1 MPGKV
6 NITIQIDRQL
16 TEKVTKK
23 FSEQQVTR
31 SGVMRMLM
39 AEIVREQRLPRE
51 LQISNETNYFL
62 QTEDKVPN
70 AFLVDEDLKI
80 VCERTLRLLHTNL
93 AEVVA
98 AFYTYVANSEEAPF
112 GVIQLMLPYETCR
125 AIVPVTH
132 KLMREF
138 NEVLEQKG
146 ITLKSA
152 IIAFMRQ
159 TVGASRP
166 VPVNKH
172 EKIIEDLLGPSRPEP
187 EATANADTEQ
197 AATQQFT
204 FPVMVT
210 ITSPM
215 VAAQQTSEHT

>member
-1 MPGKV
+1 MSGKV

-16 TEKVTKK
+16 TEKVMKK
-23 FSEQQVTR
+23 FSAQQVTR

-51 LQISNETNYFL
+51 LQISNETNYYL
-62 QTEDKVPN
+62 NTDDKVPN

-80 VCERTLRLLHTNL
+80 VCERTLRLLNTNL

-112 GVIQLMLPYETCR
+112 GVVQLMLPYETCR

-159 TVGASRP
+159 AVEAERP
-166 VPVNKH
+166 APVNKH
-172 EKIIEDLLGPSRPEP
+172 EKIVEALLGPSRPEP
-187 EATANADTEQ
+187 EATASGVDTEQ
-197 AATQQFT
+197 TATQQFT
-204 FPVMVT
+204 LPVMVT
-210 ITSPM
+210 VSVPPIALPQET
-215 VAAQQTSEHT
+215 A

>member
-6 NITIQIDRQL
+6 NVTIQIDRGL
-16 TEKVTKK
+16 TEKVMQK

-80 VCERTLRLLHTNL
+80 VCERTLRLLNTNL

-98 AFYTYVANSEEAPF
+98 AFYTYVATSEEAPF

-138 NEVLEQKG
+138 NELLEQKG

-159 TVGASRP
+159 CVEAERP

-172 EKIIEDLLGPSRPEP
+172 EKIIEALLGPSRPEP
-187 EATANADTEQ
+187 EATANTDTEQ
-197 AATQQFT
+197 VATQQFT

-210 ITSPM
+210 VTSP
-215 VAAQQTSEHT
+215 VVLPQQTS